1 MSLRCAKLP
10 AFHDNWSP
18 MRRLWLIFSQAATVV
33 LAVFFVVATLKPQWL
48 YRDGV
53 PLGALV
59 SEVVSLRTAAPAAAG
74 PAGGLPLHGLADA
87 ARLASPSVVSVIT
100 SKARRQNPHADD
112 PNFGFFFGDRGRDPV
127 QQGVGSGVIVS
138 AQGILLTNN
147 HVVEDAGEIDVRLAD
162 GREAR
167 AEVVGTDP
175 ETDLAVLRIKLDKL
189 PVITLGRSQDLQVGD
204 ALLAIGNPFN
214 VGQTV
219 TAGIVSAL
227 GRNGLGLSTFE
238 SFIQTD
244 AAINPGNSGG
254 ALINAQGHLVGI
266 NTAIYSPSGGSL
278 GIGFAI
284 PTDVAQ
290 KVMES
295 LIRDGVVRRGW
306 IGVEPRELTPEI
318 AESLN
323 LASRSGV
330 LITGVLQDGPASKG
344 GLRPGDVVVAVAGAP
359 VVNVA
364 QLLDQ
369 VAALPPGQPASVKVQ
384 RGRKELTLTLDVV
397 QRKRPQRRQR

>member
-1 MSLRCAKLP
+1 
-10 AFHDNWSP
+10 
-18 MRRLWLIFSQAATVV
+18 MRRLWLTFSQATTVA
-33 LAVFFVVATLKPQWL
+33 LALLFVVATLKPQWL
-48 YRDGV
+48 GGDGL
-53 PLGALV
+53 PLGAVV
-59 SEVVSLRTAAPAAAG
+59 SQVVSLRTAAPAASGVAPG
-74 PAGGLPLHGLADA
+74 ALPFLGLAEA
-87 ARLASPSVVSVIT
+87 ARIASPAVVSVIT
-100 SKARRQNPHADD
+100 SKARSSNPHADD
-112 PNFGFFFGDRGRDPV
+112 PAFGFFYGNREQV

-138 AQGILLTNN
+138 PQGILLTNN
-147 HVVEDAGEIDVRLAD
+147 HVVEDAGEIDVRLSD

-167 AEVVGTDP
+167 AEVLGTDP

-189 PVITLGRSQDLQVGD
+189 PVITLGRSQDLRVGD

-254 ALINAQGHLVGI
+254 ALVDTHGNLVGI
-266 NTAIYSPSGGSL
+266 NTAIYSRNGGSN

-290 KVMES
+290 QVMES

-318 AESLN
+318 ADSLQ
-323 LASRSGV
+323 LTTRAGV

-344 GLRPGDVVVAVAGAP
+344 GLRPGDVVVAVAGQP
-359 VVNVA
+359 VTSVA
-364 QLLDQ
+364 QLLNA
-369 VAALPPGQPASVKVQ
+369 VAALPPGQSAQVGVQ
-384 RGRKELTLTLDVV
+384 RGNKAMTLTVEV
-397 QRKRPQRRQR
+397 IQRKRPQARPQR

>member
-1 MSLRCAKLP
+1 
-10 AFHDNWSP
+10 
-18 MRRLWLIFSQAATVV
+18 MRRLWLIFSQAATVG
-33 LAVFFVVATLKPQWL
+33 LALLFVVATLKPQWL
-48 YRDGV
+48 GHDGL

-59 SEVVSLRTAAPAAAG
+59 SEVVSLRTAAPAASAASM
-74 PAGGLPLHGLADA
+74 PAGALPFHGLSDA
-87 ARLASPSVVSVIT
+87 ARIASPTVVSVIT

-112 PNFGFFFGDRGRDPV
+112 PNFRFFFGDRDPV

-138 AQGILLTNN
+138 PQGILLTNN

-238 SFIQTD
+238 GFIQTD

-254 ALINAQGHLVGI
+254 ALVNVHGHLVGI
-266 NTAIYSPSGGSL
+266 NTAIYSRSGGSL

-323 LASRSGV
+323 LATRTGV
-330 LITGVLQDGPASKG
+330 LITGVLQDGPASNG
-344 GLRPGDVVVAVAGAP
+344 GLRPGDVVVAVSGNP
-359 VVNVA
+359 VATVA
-364 QLLDQ
+364 QLLDA
-369 VAALPPGQPASVKVQ
+369 VAALTPGEPAEVSVQ
-384 RGRKELTLTLDVV
+384 RGQKALKLTLDVV
-397 QRKRPQRRQR
+397 QRKRPARRQP